1 VVVSI
6 CLACGVVWR
15 QRANATPPSQSKAG
29 PEVVAAKEVVA
40 ARYIGS
46 DACTSCHRTEASEW
60 RTSQHHDAM
69 AEANEHTVLGNF
81 NRAQFGYAGTTSTFF
96 KRDGTFYVRTDGR
109 DGRLSD
115 FQIKYTFGVYPLQQ
129 YLVEFPDGRLQALSI
144 AWDARPKKDGGQRWF
159 HLYPGERI
167 AHDDELHWMRAAQNW
182 NFMCADCH
190 STGLRKNYDRVNDRF
205 QTQWAEINVSCEA
218 CHGPGSA
225 HVSWAAYANTHGP
238 AAVNG
243 NDKGLTARL
252 DERRGMTW
260 NVNVASGN
268 ARRSQ
273 PRATDRE
280 IEVCAQC
287 HARRG
292 QIADGYEAGKPLLD
306 FYRPALLSDP
316 LYYADGEQR
325 GEVYD
330 WGSFLQSKMYANG
343 VTCSDCHNPHTGKLR
358 AEGNTVCATCHLASK
373 YDNPSHHHHT
383 PGGAGAACVGCHMPT
398 STYMVID
405 PRHDHSLRVPR
416 PDLSVKLNTPNACTI
431 CHTNRAA
438 SWAATKVSSWY
449 GHQPQGYQQFAEAL
463 ASGSAESL
471 DGQSQLRAVAD
482 ASTQPAIARATAL
495 AGLNASLNQS
505 TLDTV
510 ARGLRDP
517 NPLVRL
523 GALQSLSTVP
533 PDARLRLAAPLLSDP
548 RKALR
553 VEAVSVLAGVPPEQL
568 PTADRAP
575 LARAASEFVETQRY
589 NADRPEGRV
598 NLGTFFGRIGDTVRA
613 EEEMRVAIRL
623 DPTFVPAYV
632 NLADLYRVGNRDG
645 DGEHLLR
652 EGLKAAPE
660 SASLHYALGL
670 ALTRLKRTD
679 DALAEL
685 RRSVTLEPTN
695 ARFAYVYGVALYS
708 AGQTAAAVATLEKG
722 LATHPYDSDI
732 RTALASFKGPTS
744 AAATERR

>member
-1 VVVSI
+1 
-6 CLACGVVWR
+6 
-15 QRANATPPSQSKAG
+15 
-29 PEVVAAKEVVA
+29 
-40 ARYIGS
+40 
-46 DACTSCHRTEASEW
+46 
-60 RTSQHHDAM
+60 M

-81 NRAQFGYAGTTSTFF
+81 NRAQFAYAGTTSTFF

-129 YLVEFPDGRLQALSI
+129 YLVQFPDGRVQALSI
-144 AWDARPKKDGGQRWF
+144 AWDARPKQEGGQRWF

-167 AHDDELHWMRAAQNW
+167 GHDDELHWTRAAQNW

-190 STGLRKNYDRVNDRF
+190 STGLRKNYDRLNDRF
-205 QTQWAEINVSCEA
+205 QTHWAEINVSCEA

-225 HVSWAAYANTHGP
+225 HVSWAAHVNTNGP
-238 AAVNG
+238 VAIDGEN
-243 NDKGLTARL
+243 KGLTARL
-252 DERRGMTW
+252 DERRGVTW
-260 NVNVASGN
+260 NVNVASRN

-306 FYRPALLSDP
+306 YYRPALLSDP
-316 LYYADGEQR
+316 LYYADGQQR
-325 GEVYD
+325 GEVYG

-358 AEGNTVCATCHLASK
+358 AAGNTVCATCHLASN

-416 PDLSVKLNTPNACTI
+416 PDLSVTLNTPNACTI
-431 CHTNRAA
+431 CHTDRDA
-438 SWAATKVSSWY
+438 SWAAMKVNGWY

-463 ASGSAESL
+463 SRGAAESP

-482 ASTQPAIARATAL
+482 APTQPAIARATAL

-505 TLDTV
+505 TRDTV

-517 NPLVRL
+517 NALVRL
-523 GALQSLSTVP
+523 AALQALSTVS
-533 PDARLRLAAPLLSDP
+533 PDARLPLAAPLLSDP

-553 VEAVSVLAGVPPEQL
+553 VEAVSVLAGVGAEQL
-568 PTADRAP
+568 PAADRAP
-575 LARAASEFVETQRY
+575 LARAAGEFVETQRY

-623 DPTFVPAYV
+623 DPTFIPAYV
-632 NLADLYRVGNRDG
+632 NLADLYRVRDRDG
-645 DGEHLLR
+645 DGERILR
-652 EGLKAAPE
+652 EGLKAVPQ

-670 ALTRLKRTD
+670 ALTRMKRSD
-679 DALAEL
+679 DALAEFQ
-685 RRSVTLEPTN
+685 RAAALEPAN
-695 ARFAYVYGVALYS
+695 ARLAYVYGVALHS
-708 AGQTAAAVATLEKG
+708 AGHTAAAVATLEKS

>member
-1 VVVSI
+1 M
-6 CLACGVVWR
+6 A
-15 QRANATPPSQSKAG
+15 
-29 PEVVAAKEVVA
+29 
-40 ARYIGS
+40 
-46 DACTSCHRTEASEW
+46 EASEH
-60 RTSQHHDAM
+60 R
-69 AEANEHTVLGNF
+69 VLGNF
-81 NRAQFGYAGTTSTFF
+81 ARTQFAYAGTTSTFF
-96 KRDGTFYVRTDGR
+96 KRNGGFYVRTDGR

-129 YLVEFPDGRLQALSI
+129 YLVELPDGRVQALSI
-144 AWDARPKKDGGQRWF
+144 AWDARPKPQGGQRWF

-167 AHDDELHWMRAAQNW
+167 AHDDELHWTRAAQNW

-205 QTQWAEINVSCEA
+205 QTHWSEINVGCEA

-225 HVSWAAYANTHGP
+225 HTSWAAHVNTRDQV
-238 AAVNG
+238 AVDG
-243 NDKGLTARL
+243 DAKGLTARL
-252 DERRGMTW
+252 DERRNVTW

-268 ARRSQ
+268 AHRSQ

-306 FYRPALLSDP
+306 YYRPALLSDP
-316 LYYADGEQR
+316 LYYADGQQR

-330 WGSFLQSKMYANG
+330 WGSFLQSRMYANG

-358 AEGNTVCATCHLASK
+358 AEGNTVCASCHLASK

-383 PGGAGAACVGCHMPT
+383 AGGAGAACVGCHMPT

-431 CHTNRAA
+431 CHTTRDAT
-438 SWAATKVSSWY
+438 WAAMKVNGWY
-449 GHQPQGYQQFAEAL
+449 GHQPQGYQQFADAL
-463 ASGSAESL
+463 ASGTSESP

-482 ASTQPAIARATAL
+482 AATQPPIARATAL
-495 AGLNASLNQS
+495 AGLNASLSQLS
-505 TLDTV
+505 LDTV

-523 GALQSLSTVP
+523 GALQALSSVP
-533 PDARLRLAAPLLSDP
+533 PDARLPLAAPLLSDA
-548 RKALR
+548 RKVLR
-553 VEAVSVLAGVPPEQL
+553 VEAVSVLAGVDPEQL
-568 PTADRAP
+568 SPADRAS
-575 LARAASEFVETQRY
+575 LARAAGEFVETQRY
-589 NADRPEGRV
+589 NADRSEGRV
-598 NLGTFFGRIGDTVRA
+598 NLGTFFGRFGDTVRA

-632 NLADLYRVGNRDG
+632 NLADLYRVRNQNEDSERI
-645 DGEHLLR
+645 LR
-652 EGLKAAPE
+652 EGLKAAPQN
-660 SASLHYALGL
+660 ASIHYALGL

-685 RRSVTLEPTN
+685 RQALALEPAS
-695 ARFAYVYGVALYS
+695 ARFAYVYGVALHS

-722 LATHPYDSDI
+722 LATHPYDSEI
-732 RTALASFKGPTS
+732 RTALASFKGPTN
-744 AAATERR
+744 AAAPVQR